1 MQVLREI
8 VKAIRITNQVLN
20 NSKLYEEGDDKTSAH
35 TQVLRTSSALNL
47 AASAMQKSIVF
58 TYEVSFKNQNHL
70 SLRTICTQAMPGNLP
85 T

>member
-35 TQVLRTSSALNL
+35 TQVLTYVLGVESS
-47 AASAMQKSIVF
+47 SISNAKKQCF
-58 TYEVSFKNQNHL
+58 TYEVSFKN
-70 SLRTICTQAMPGNLP
+70 
-85 T
+85 